1 MAKGVIRT
9 TFGRIRSHHI
19 TDPNSV
25 VCHSEQVCKDVRKE
39 VTKWKPMFHRQTDR
53 LYSPFSFWQTESATS
68 NRHHR
73 ANPPHKDTH
82 WPLISSIHWTKMM
95 VNTHINPSLSNHT
108 INIQSSANLLLIV
121 VCCPVDLVMEGE
133 LFLYYPKTRHIDAG
147 CLSMFRFFLLHCLSY
162 WPCSSLMRITCVLVG
177 FRWLYYRTSIDDC
190 LIAHFRSL
198 LSYSI
203 HNIFGFFRFD
213 QIISPTEKRK
223 LKKHHRIFLL
233 LLFWIWFIMIIH

>member
-1 MAKGVIRT
+1 MNEMAKGVIRT

-147 CLSMFRFFLLHCLSY
+147 CLSMFRFFFASLSELLTLFEFDEDNLCFGWIQVALLPNINWWLS
-162 WPCSSLMRITCVLVG
+162 
-177 FRWLYYRTSIDDC
+177 DC
-190 LIAHFRSL
+190 TL
-198 LSYSI
+198 
-203 HNIFGFFRFD
+203 
-213 QIISPTEKRK
+213 QISP
-223 LKKHHRIFLL
+223 
-233 LLFWIWFIMIIH
+233 LLFYS